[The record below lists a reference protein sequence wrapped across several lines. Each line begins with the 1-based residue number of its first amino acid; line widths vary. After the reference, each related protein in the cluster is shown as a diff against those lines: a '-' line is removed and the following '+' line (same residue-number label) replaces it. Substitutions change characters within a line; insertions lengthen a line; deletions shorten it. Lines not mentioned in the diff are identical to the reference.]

1 MAPAAGIKD
10 TPRRGRDFRRYP
22 LRQDGRWP
30 GVGRKKE
37 EEEGGNSHLP
47 AAVPAV
53 WVEAGGRQ
61 DLESVRS
68 KRLAVCNIRPKQRCS
83 LAGSLGALPDPL
95 QWPLEL
101 WGRRE

>member
-30 GVGRKKE
+30 GAGRKKE

-53 WVEAGGRQ
+53 RVEAGGHRG
-61 DLESVRS
+61 LESVRS
-68 KRLAVCNIRPKQRCS
+68 KRLAVCNIRPKQHCS
-83 LAGSLGALPDPL
+83 LAGSLGVLPDPL

>member
-30 GVGRKKE
+30 GVEKKKE

-68 KRLAVCNIRPKQRCS
+68 KRLAVCNIQPKQHCS
-83 LAGSLGALPDPL
+83 LAGSLGVLLDPL

-101 WGRRE
+101 WRRG